1 MALATPPPPLM
12 AKVMKNVHI
21 FCMPSLNALVLP
33 KKKLSSVHPENTVKP
48 TAGVIK
54 IAPIFVVLLFWKYIF
69 SRHYFPLQM
78 LLVTFWWW
86 SKVANGKSVWFRGN
100 TIECVGPIWFQLLPG
115 RALFCV
121 SRRALPYTDDHDK
134 DNVAGIHFNFI
145 FCHHQGDDILSAQN
159 RTYIWKYFK
168 QK

>member
-1 MALATPPPPLM
+1 MFWQSGNGSKWFLN
-12 AKVMKNVHI
+12 KQKFEEKN
-21 FCMPSLNALVLP
+21 
-33 KKKLSSVHPENTVKP
+33 P
-48 TAGVIK
+48 TGK

-69 SRHYFPLQM
+69 CRHYFPLQM

-145 FCHHQGDDILSAQN
+145 FCHHQGFSALKIGHIFENIWN
-159 RTYIWKYFK
+159 RNKSDKLAEPSYNSLIYNT
-168 QK
+168 